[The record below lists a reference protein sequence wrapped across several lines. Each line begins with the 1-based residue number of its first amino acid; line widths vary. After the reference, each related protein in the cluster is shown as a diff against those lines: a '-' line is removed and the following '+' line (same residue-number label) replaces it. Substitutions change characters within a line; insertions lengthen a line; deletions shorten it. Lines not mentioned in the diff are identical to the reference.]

1 MCHFLGC
8 MLCFGQSAFF
18 RFNHPEEAFRMKSMV
33 PQGGSVSTGDYRLC
47 PGTVWSCTYDSIQD
61 FTVFSACFHW
71 AVLFKTSYQ
80 GFPSCTNGVDKNTV
94 TFCHMNNKA
103 LKDHF
108 PPEVLVSAEWM
119 GQIVAQPNRWAVRWS
134 SRAVYVTGG
143 CWHRS

>member
-1 MCHFLGC
+1 MCRFPGC

-33 PQGGSVSTGDYRLC
+33 PHGGSVSTGDYRLC
-47 PGTVWSCTYDSIQD
+47 PGTVWSCMLIWLHPEIHCI
-61 FTVFSACFHW
+61 FCLFSLSGAI
-71 AVLFKTSYQ
+71 LNMTS
-80 GFPSCTNGVDKNTV
+80 GFPSSTNGVNKNTL

-108 PPEVLVSAEWM
+108 PPEVPVSAEWM
-119 GQIVAQPNRWAVRWS
+119 GQIVVESNRWVVRWS

-143 CWHRS
+143 Y